1 MGSGADQR
9 NRALA
14 MRCFMLSK
22 EGGLTHRQIATLV
35 GKRPE
40 QIKSLV
46 ALGERV
52 RDAAISAASTTP
64 RP

>member
-9 NRALA
+9 NLALA
-14 MRCFMLSK
+14 KRCANLAKDGF
-22 EGGLTHRQIATLV
+22 THRAIAQLV

-40 QIKSLV
+40 QIKALI

-52 RDAAISAASTTP
+52 QDGQTVEEHRNG
-64 RP
+64 